1 MENRHKITG
10 VEVSYYFYCKR
21 RCWLF
26 SRGLQMEQTSDLVYL
41 GKVIDESSYSRE
53 EKGIDIDGVI
63 NIDWI
68 DTKTGIIHE
77 VKKSDSEEKAHE
89 MQVLYYLWYLKQKGF
104 LVEGFIQQGKNLEEG
119 SFLLRG
125 EIDYPKLK
133 QKTVVLLTEEKEK
146 ELMNAI
152 EEIKKIILL
161 DKPPER
167 NNKKFCKTCS
177 YFELCWAE

>member
-1 MENRHKITG
+1 MENRQKITG

-26 SRGLQMEQTSDLVYL
+26 SRGLQMEQTSDLVYM
-41 GKVIDESSYSRE
+41 GKVIDETSYDRQ
-53 EKGIDIDGVI
+53 EKGIDIDGII

-68 DTKTGIIHE
+68 DTKTGVIHE
-77 VKKSDSEEKAHE
+77 VKKSDSVEKAHE
-89 MQVLYYLWYLKQKGF
+89 MQVLYYLWYLKQKGIG
-104 LVEGFIQQGKNLEEG
+104 VEGFLQQDLGKGNLQ
-119 SFLLRG
+119 LRG

-161 DKPPER
+161 DEPPER
-167 NNKKFCKTCS
+167 INKKFCKTCS